1 MPLTSCDNV
10 IVPVG
15 IMRPPKSLETREM
28 RLLLSGEVE
37 KIGIGRHGGLRI
49 GRIERVHGEYLSPG
63 SVEEEFVGSQLIWL
77 MLYIDHADMSS
88 YPGWH
93 DPNGWSRNRPLGR
106 KVDPRIVAMQ
116 GQAIT
121 ISPYLNQYLIIL
133 ERNTPLISWC
143 LL

>member
-1 MPLTSCDNV
+1 
-10 IVPVG
+10 
-15 IMRPPKSLETREM
+15 MRPPESLETGEL

-37 KIGIGRHGGLRI
+37 KIRIGRHGWLWI

-63 SVEEEFVGSQLIWL
+63 SVEGEFVGSGLILL
-77 MLYIDHADMSS
+77 MLYIDPADRSS

-93 DPNGWSRNRPLGR
+93 DPNGWTSNRPLGR

-121 ISPYLNQYLIIL
+121 ISPYLNH
-133 ERNTPLISWC
+133 
-143 LL
+143 